1 MSSTNVIDVYYHSLS
16 GNETTYISD
25 AASNLICNFYVNYQN
40 LYWTTDGPTP
50 TSFQSVLF
58 YQTGPSSLVASSS
71 IAAPSGFT
79 GFSVSVNSSLPTI
92 TFQTNNL
99 AVNPNDPS
107 NVSGATI
114 DNVVVPFTD
123 TTSTTSNVTTVYQG
137 QNGTFCVP
145 LVPIPFSIL
154 TSYPTVYV
162 GYAITYSSTTVV
174 YYGSVGVSTSAS
186 SNSFKIHV
194 FDTVDS
200 GYSLPQVTLSN
211 ITPNNNYISSTSF
224 TGAVGPAMSASTMR
238 TYISNELDAYGCN
251 LNWMSLNATW
261 STSTASVTGYIFNNM
276 TAMKTSPPS
285 STNYYG
291 YYLIITSVNS
301 GTLVPGMGY
310 LQSGMG
316 SNYAYIVDIFPLTG
330 TYTFSMVGGMTTSL
344 VNPILC
350 TLASNNSIMTST
362 MPSTNSWSCSLI
374 SNPTILSGVI
384 ISGTIVASGM
394 TGTTVSGTL
403 WPPFMYP
410 VSYSVTNSGGMTN
423 NPVTQ
428 YGVFWN
434 TTAATMTPTLLKAYS
449 SVTTPSWYTFNKYW
463 AGTTGELGVATGN
476 TRMVYTETATVNTT
490 ETNYTTYNYG
500 TGPNGL
506 ASSFYS
512 AMTNPPAGTA
522 ATPYLFIGT
531 RYNNMTWAG
540 WTGPVDST
548 VPTIIGGSTSAG
560 SPTGTI
566 AIVSTSVPTHPTA
579 YFMYQDG
586 SPVFSSSSGFDG
598 SSPNRLSN
606 FLTTP
611 FLASAY
617 TAFSSLAEFIGAAP
631 CLCRGM
637 KIFTPHGPVPV
648 EDLRV
653 GDLVCTPPYNRP
665 VPIVSSHWSTHKGD
679 PKNLPYRIPKD
690 FLAPGV
696 PDEDIVLS
704 PHHMYFFDGSWRLPK
719 FTKKLKKE
727 THLLHKEFE
736 YYHIQLP
743 EYGTDKLWCHN
754 VPVDSWEKKKDE
766 DPVI

>member
-16 GNETTYISD
+16 SNETTYISD

-40 LYWTTDGPTP
+40 LYWTTNGPTP
-50 TSFQSVLF
+50 TSFKSVLF
-58 YQTGPSSLVASSS
+58 YQNGPSSLVASSS

-92 TFQTNNL
+92 SFQTGNL
-99 AVNPNDPS
+99 AVNPNDPA
-107 NVSGATI
+107 NVSGAAI
-114 DNVVVPFTD
+114 ENVVVPFTE

-154 TSYPTVYV
+154 TSYPSVYV
-162 GYAITYSSTTVV
+162 GYSITYSSTTVV

-194 FDTVDS
+194 FDTVNS
-200 GYSLPQVTLSN
+200 GYSLPTVTLSN
-211 ITPNNNYISSTSF
+211 ITPNQNYISSTSF
-224 TGAVGPAMSASTMR
+224 TGAVGPAISASTMR

-261 STSTASVTGYIFNNM
+261 STSTASVTGYIFSNM
-276 TAMKTSPPS
+276 TAMKSAPPS

-291 YYLIITSVNS
+291 KYLIITAVNS
-301 GTLVPGMGY
+301 GTLVPGMGF
-310 LQSGMG
+310 LQSGTT
-316 SNYAYIVDIFPLTG
+316 YVYIVDIFPLTG
-330 TYTFSMVGGMTTSL
+330 TYTFSMVGGMTSSL

-350 TLASNNSIMTST
+350 TLASNGGITTST
-362 MPSTNSWSCSLI
+362 VTVTKSMSCSLI
-374 SNPTILSGVI
+374 PSATILSGLVTT
-384 ISGTIVASGM
+384 GTIVASGM
-394 TGTTVSGTL
+394 VGTTVGTQY
-403 WPPFMYP
+403 WPPFIYP
-410 VSYSVTNSGGMTN
+410 VSYSVTSSGGMTS
-423 NPVTQ
+423 NPVTK

-434 TTAATMTPTLLKAYS
+434 TSAPTMTPTLLKAYS
-449 SVTTPSWYTFNKYW
+449 AVTTPSWYTFNKYW
-463 AGTTGELGVATGN
+463 AGATGTTVGVASGN
-476 TRMVYTETATVNTT
+476 SRMVYTNVAPVNTT
-490 ETNYTTYNYG
+490 EINYTQYAYG

-506 ASSFYS
+506 PTFYT

-522 ATPYLFIGT
+522 ATPYLYIGNKF
-531 RYNNMTWAG
+531 NNMTWAG
-540 WTGPVDST
+540 WTGPIDT
-548 VPTIIGGSTSAG
+548 EIPTIVGGSTSAG

-566 AIVSTSVPTHPTA
+566 SISSSSVPTHPTA

-598 SSPNRLSN
+598 SVPNRLSN

-637 KIFTPHGPVPV
+637 KIFTPHGPVAV

-653 GDLVCTPPYNRP
+653 GDLVYTPPNNRT
-665 VPIVSSHWSTHKGD
+665 VPIVSSHSSTHKGD

-690 FLAPGV
+690 FLAPGI
-696 PDEDIVLS
+696 PNEDIVLS

-766 DPVI
+766 DPVV

>member
-1 MSSTNVIDVYYHSLS
+1 MSATNVIDVYYHSLS
-16 GNETTYISD
+16 GNETTYLTN
-25 AASNLICNFYVNYQN
+25 AASNLICNFYINYQN
-40 LYWTTDGPTP
+40 LFWQTNGPTP
-50 TSFQSVLF
+50 TSFKTVLF
-58 YQTGPSSLVASSS
+58 YQTGPTSLTASSS

-79 GFSVSVNSSLPTI
+79 GFSVSVNPDLPTI
-92 TFQTNNL
+92 TFQTGNL
-99 AVNPNDPS
+99 VINSNDPS
-107 NVSGATI
+107 GAPANNNT
-114 DNVVVPFTD
+114 VPYSN
-123 TTSTTSNVTTVYQG
+123 TTSTASNVTTTYQG

-145 LVPIPFSIL
+145 LVPIPFSVL

-162 GYAITYSSTTVV
+162 GYSITYASTTVV

-186 SNSFKIHV
+186 SNSFKLHV
-194 FDTVDS
+194 FDNVNN

-211 ITPNNNYISSTSF
+211 ITRNNNYISNTSF
-224 TGAVGPAMSASTMR
+224 TGAVGPSISTDVMR
-238 TYISNELDAYGCN
+238 TYLTDELNGYGNN
-251 LNWMSLNATW
+251 LNWLSFNATW

-276 TAMKTSPPS
+276 MAMNSMPPS
-285 STNYYG
+285 TTNYYG
-291 YYLIITSVNS
+291 NYLIITSVNS

-310 LQSGMG
+310 LQSGGM
-316 SNYAYIVDIFPLTG
+316 STNYAYILDIFPLTG
-330 TYTFSMVGGMTTSL
+330 TYTFQMMGGSTSPL

-350 TLASNNSIMTST
+350 TLASNGTITTST
-362 MPSTNSWSCSLI
+362 MPSTHSWSCSLI
-374 SNPTILSGVI
+374 SNPTILSGWI
-384 ISGTIVASGM
+384 TPGTIVSSGM
-394 TGTTVSGTL
+394 TGTTVMGTT
-403 WPPFMYP
+403 WPPIVFP
-410 VSYSVTNSGGMTN
+410 VSYSVTSSGGMSN

-428 YGVFWN
+428 YGVFYN
-434 TTAATMTPTLLKAYS
+434 TTADTMTPTLIKGYGV
-449 SVTTPSWYTFNKYW
+449 VTTASWNTFNSYW
-463 AGTTGELGVATGN
+463 AGFTGTTLGVTTGNG
-476 TRMVYTETATVNTT
+476 RMVYIEVGRVGSDVA
-490 ETNYTTYNYG
+490 YTQKSYG

-506 ASSFYS
+506 PTYYT

-522 ATPYLFIGT
+522 ATPYFYSAVK
-531 RYNNMTWAG
+531 YNNLTWPG
-540 WTGPVDST
+540 WTGPISDT
-548 VPTIIGGSTSAG
+548 IPTITGGSTSSM

-566 AIVSTSVPTHPTA
+566 SISSNSVPTHPTA
-579 YFMYQDG
+579 YFEYQNG
-586 SPVFSSSSGFDG
+586 TPSFGTPNGFDG
-598 SSPNRLSN
+598 SAPNRLSN

-617 TAFSSLAEFIGAAP
+617 SSFSALAEFIGAAP

-653 GDLVCTPPYNRP
+653 GDLVCTPPDNRP
-665 VPIVSSHWSTHKGD
+665 VPIVSSHSSTHKGD
-679 PKNLPYRIPKD
+679 PKNLPYRILKD